1 MNVNWKIRFKHKP
14 FLIALFSILIL
25 LIQQVA
31 GVFGFDTTIYNEQ
44 ATEIFNT
51 VLVLLSILGVI
62 SDPTTEGVSD
72 SPTALRYEKPKKI

>member
-31 GVFGFDTTIYNEQ
+31 SVFGFDTTIYNEQ

-72 SPTALRYEKPKKI
+72 SPNALRYEKPKKI

>member
-72 SPTALRYEKPKKI
+72 SPNALRYEKPKKI

>member
-1 MNVNWKIRFKHKP
+1 MKVNWKIRFKHKP

-72 SPTALRYEKPKKI
+72 SPNALRYEKPKKI

>member
-1 MNVNWKIRFKHKP
+1 MNVNWKVRFKHKP

-31 GVFGFDTTIYNEQ
+31 NVFGFDTTIYNEQ

-72 SPTALRYEKPKKI
+72 SPNALRYEKPKKI

>member
-44 ATEIFNT
+44 ATQIFNT

-72 SPTALRYEKPKKI
+72 SSNALRYEKPKKI

>member
-1 MNVNWKIRFKHKP
+1 MNVNWRIRFKHKP

-31 GVFGFDTTIYNEQ
+31 SVFGFDTTIYNEQ

-62 SDPTTEGVSD
+62 SDPTTEGISD
-72 SPTALRYEKPKKI
+72 SPNALRYEKPKKI